1 MPFCIPRAQHCSAN
15 SLLLLK
21 QYEDALGGRPYKDCP
36 KIDWNT
42 FPGLDPM
49 VATVLEWGHSLT
61 DDQWTEFP
69 EGPEDT
75 KEFKLSVSEWL
86 LNSTSANYLL
96 NDRDYDSH
104 VPLLLTV
111 NSTVFTAGRA
121 RQMNRNPETLQ
132 EKAERRRQRQK
143 ENKARGTAG
152 AASSTD
158 PSSPPREAGSG
169 ASSGGA
175 TASGSQRPAE
185 PADPPGG
192 KSSGKGSKGSK
203 GEKGGKSSKGKEKGG
218 KSSRGHGKR

>member
-1 MPFCIPRAQHCSAN
+1 MKMLSAAVPTRTVLRSIGTPFLVLI
-15 SLLLLK
+15 L
-21 QYEDALGGRPYKDCP
+21 
-36 KIDWNT
+36 W
-42 FPGLDPM
+42 

-61 DDQWTEFP
+61 NDEWTEFP
-69 EGPEDT
+69 EDA
-75 KEFKLSVSEWL
+75 KEFKLNVSEWL

-121 RQMNRNPETLQ
+121 RQMNRNPDTLQ
-132 EKAERRRQRQK
+132 EKAERRKQRQK
-143 ENKARGTAG
+143 ENKARGSAG
-152 AASSTD
+152 AAPSTD

-185 PADPPGG
+185 PAHPPGGG

>member
-1 MPFCIPRAQHCSAN
+1 MFSKERTAPSVARKESQAKAKGAPCQPIQHGTT
-15 SLLLLK
+15 
-21 QYEDALGGRPYKDCP
+21 EDQSNGTHTHHQNKTCCRFSCTALADGQLD
-36 KIDWNT
+36 
-42 FPGLDPM
+42 GL
-49 VATVLEWGHSLT
+49 
-61 DDQWTEFP
+61 
-69 EGPEDT
+69 
-75 KEFKLSVSEWL
+75 
-86 LNSTSANYLL
+86 YC
-96 NDRDYDSH
+96 
-104 VPLLLTV
+104 
-111 NSTVFTAGRA
+111 TAGRA

-152 AASSTD
+152 ATSSTD